1 MVLTAA
7 AGSGGT
13 VVSLTSDNAAVTLPA
28 SVTVDAGSTAVSFT
42 AVSAVSAMEIAN
54 LTASAGG
61 QAESFAVQLDAA
73 VQTVASAP
81 ALSGFNCGNSSVT
94 GAGTDI
100 CTIALSTAAPS
111 GGFTVSLT
119 SNNAAVTVPASVTV
133 GAGSSSASF
142 TIAYSPVTSTQS
154 AFVNASADGVVEA
167 FALRLTAVSPA
178 VASAPVLSGLTCASG
193 SMTGAGTDVCTV
205 TLNAA
210 APSGGFSVSLTSNN
224 SAIAVPGSIV
234 VAAGSAS
241 ADFTASV
248 FPVSTL
254 QAVTITAGAGGVAEL
269 FSVQLN
275 VGAPGIAINSS
286 SIAFGNVPVNTTV
299 TQSVELMASGPLPI
313 AITAATV
320 QGAGFSIAGAT
331 FPLTLVV
338 GQLTTLDVTFDPSA
352 PGAATGQLTIV
363 SAALASGSTVI
374 NLSGT
379 GELLEVNLS
388 GMLPPAPDPVA
399 GYNVYRA
406 PSGSYSYQQINP
418 STVTQT
424 SYVDLTVGA
433 GQTYDYIVESVDASG
448 NTSAP
453 SNMASATLP

>member
-1 MVLTAA
+1 
-7 AGSGGT
+7 
-13 VVSLTSDNAAVTLPA
+13 
-28 SVTVDAGSTAVSFT
+28 
-42 AVSAVSAMEIAN
+42 
-54 LTASAGG
+54 
-61 QAESFAVQLDAA
+61 
-73 VQTVASAP
+73 
-81 ALSGFNCGNSSVT
+81 
-94 GAGTDI
+94 
-100 CTIALSTAAPS
+100 
-111 GGFTVSLT
+111 
-119 SNNAAVTVPASVTV
+119 
-133 GAGSSSASF
+133 
-142 TIAYSPVTSTQS
+142 
-154 AFVNASADGVVEA
+154 
-167 FALRLTAVSPA
+167 
-178 VASAPVLSGLTCASG
+178 
-193 SMTGAGTDVCTV
+193 
-205 TLNAA
+205 
-210 APSGGFSVSLTSNN
+210 
-224 SAIAVPGSIV
+224 
-234 VAAGSAS
+234 
-241 ADFTASV
+241 
-248 FPVSTL
+248 
-254 QAVTITAGAGGVAEL
+254 
-269 FSVQLN
+269 
-275 VGAPGIAINSS
+275 
-286 SIAFGNVPVNTTV
+286 
-299 TQSVELMASGPLPI
+299 MASGPLPI

-388 GMLPPAPDPVA
+388 WDAPTSSPDPVA